1 MARTLASSGK
11 AVQLK
16 INAPKAKRVAVA
28 GSFNNWD
35 DKSLVAKKDTKGT
48 WAVKVSLKPGKYE
61 YKFVVDGSWVTDP
74 ASKCQVYNSLGSQN
88 SILEVK

>member
-1 MARTLASSGK
+1 MARTAAAGK
-11 AVQLK
+11 AIQLK
-16 INAPKAKRVAVA
+16 INAPKAKRVSVA

-35 DKSLVAKKDTKGT
+35 DKSFSAKKNTKGE
-48 WAVKVSLKPGKYE
+48 WAVKLNLKPGKYE

-74 ASKCQVYNSLGSQN
+74 KSKCQIFNSMGTQN